1 MPAGPVRRGGER
13 LTASGAASVD
23 AVVAAA
29 GADTSAAM
37 REVEERMTG
46 LASGHGHV
54 LGHHARSMVS
64 AGGKRL
70 RPLLVFLA
78 SGVPVAP
85 TDKLV
90 RAAVA
95 VELIHAATLV
105 HDDVLDGSDLRRGRP
120 TVVASGGRL
129 MATATGDLLFARAFA
144 ELAAGGSAEPVR
156 ILSRAVSALAAGE
169 LMQRDDAWDRSVSVE
184 RYLERC
190 RLKTAVLFRAACEL
204 GAEAGQRC
212 GLGDGAG
219 RRADLADSLGSFGE
233 STGLAFQLLDD
244 ILDVTGPPERTGK
257 PRGADLLDGTVTLP
271 LIEARK
277 RDPSLAE
284 LDLRSLR
291 TAEQAASVCDRIAA
305 TGALEIARER
315 ALGMVLEAKAT
326 LPALPEFQQSA
337 LELVAD
343 GVVERYS

>member
-1 MPAGPVRRGGER
+1 MTAQG
-13 LTASGAASVD
+13 TASVH

-29 GADTSAAM
+29 GADTSVVM
-37 REVEERMTG
+37 REVEERMAG

-85 TDKLV
+85 TAKLI

-105 HDDVLDGSDLRRGRP
+105 HDDVLDGSSLRRGRP

-169 LMQRDDAWDRSVSVE
+169 LMQRDDAWDVSVSVE

-204 GAEAGQRC
+204 GAEAGQRA
-212 GLGDGAG
+212 GLDGDRDGDARDGDGGNG
-219 RRADLADSLGSFGE
+219 RRAALADNLGDFGE
-233 STGLAFQLLDD
+233 SIGLAFQLLDD

-271 LIEARK
+271 LIEARE
-277 RDPSLAE
+277 RDPSLAK

-291 TAEQAASVCDRIAA
+291 TAEAAASVCDRIAA
-305 TGALEIARER
+305 TGALELARER
-315 ALGMVLEAKAT
+315 ALEMVVEAKAT